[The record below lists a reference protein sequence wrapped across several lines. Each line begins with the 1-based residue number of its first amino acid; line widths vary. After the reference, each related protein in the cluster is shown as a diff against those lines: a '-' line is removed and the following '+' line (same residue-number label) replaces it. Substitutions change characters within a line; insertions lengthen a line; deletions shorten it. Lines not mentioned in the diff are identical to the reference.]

1 MCGQYFRPVLSKNGK
16 VTVFNRDVNNEY
28 TMAKLTEHSWW
39 LNPMVNYVA
48 KQLYCERGRLAWV
61 GDYAEDSELK
71 ELGMNRNM
79 KQVWDSKGVGITI
92 DKNQDNFTFLLDNKF
107 LVNHDKKLYVD
118 LKEYKKLSDSKNSY
132 CGKGWVLH
140 PLSLLTAIGNGRGG
154 GDYNGFNYPCFDL
167 VGTWAW
173 DLISIED
180 KAPKGYKKLD
190 LCFMELSGESLK
202 KLPELYKYIN
212 KEALAG
218 LLEVEGG

>member
-1 MCGQYFRPVLSKNGK
+1 MCGQYFRPVLMKNGRT
-16 VTVFNRDVNNEY
+16 TVFNRYINKKY
-28 TMAKLTEHSWW
+28 QCAKLTEHSWW
-39 LNPMVNYVA
+39 HNPLCNYIA

-61 GDYAEDSELK
+61 GDYAEDNELK
-71 ELGMNRNM
+71 ELGMNKNM
-79 KQVWDSKGVGITI
+79 KQVWDSKGTGITL
-92 DKNQDNFTFLLDNKF
+92 DEERFTFSLNNKF
-107 LVNHDKKLYVD
+107 LCNHDEKLYVN
-118 LKEYKKLSDSKNSY
+118 LNEYIKISSSKESY
-132 CGKGWVLH
+132 CGKDWILH
-140 PLSLLTAIGNGRGG
+140 PLSILTAIGNGRGG

-218 LLEVEGG
+218 LLEVEGAA